1 MSLYKQ
7 FATNSEKEMEGVE
20 VQMTEAENEDGS
32 IPTFVVSRMASRTS
46 VILRRLKP
54 RPALIVVKSNLAR

>member
-32 IPTFVVSRMASRTS
+32 IPTFVVSRIDRKS
-46 VILRRLKP
+46 V
-54 RPALIVVKSNLAR
+54 V